1 MEKNNFFRK
10 VLGIMAAAIVLVA
23 FPACGSDNDDYDV
36 SDNSADAKG
45 LRLKSVDGMPLNYD
59 ADGKMTSITTS
70 RWGNVMLSITPTF
83 ENGYLTK
90 FTEDGEAWYITWSGG
105 NPSTMT
111 DKTNYESKATTYGE
125 SCRSAAFCTAFNLY
139 VLWGGDAYKPHL
151 LGVFYGLALNGDFG
165 KNANRL
171 ITHLEYY
178 DGDEMSCDYKFEKD
192 ANGNITR
199 IIMNIVTTSYKNGI
213 KLGTREKT
221 ETIVLTW
228 DESSGIDNVKSDK
241 APSKVRTISGMNTG
255 RKANEL
261 KELPKGVYIVDGK
274 KVVN

>member
-1 MEKNNFFRK
+1 
-10 VLGIMAAAIVLVA
+10 
-23 FPACGSDNDDYDV
+23 
-36 SDNSADAKG
+36 
-45 LRLKSVDGMPLNYD
+45 
-59 ADGKMTSITTS
+59 
-70 RWGNVMLSITPTF
+70 
-83 ENGYLTK
+83 
-90 FTEDGEAWYITWSGG
+90 
-105 NPSTMT
+105 
-111 DKTNYESKATTYGE
+111 
-125 SCRSAAFCTAFNLY
+125 
-139 VLWGGDAYKPHL
+139 
-151 LGVFYGLALNGDFG
+151 
-165 KNANRL
+165 
-171 ITHLEYY
+171 
-178 DGDEMSCDYKFEKD
+178 MSCDYKFEKD

-228 DESSGIDNVKSDK
+228 DESSGMDNVKSDK